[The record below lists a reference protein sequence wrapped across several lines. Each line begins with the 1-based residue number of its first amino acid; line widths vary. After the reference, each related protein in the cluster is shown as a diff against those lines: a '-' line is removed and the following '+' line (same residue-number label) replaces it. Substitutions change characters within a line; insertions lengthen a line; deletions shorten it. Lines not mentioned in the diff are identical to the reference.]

1 MGLKPNGATYGLAM
15 EVYHYSQ
22 HTANTIL
29 EATHTDQVLSF
40 MKWTFQLLWSCFY
53 LILFLKMYFFSM
65 FSLYNMI
72 TC

>member
-40 MKWTFQLLWSCFY
+40 MK
-53 LILFLKMYFFSM
+53 
-65 FSLYNMI
+65 
-72 TC
+72 